1 VLQSGIGHALSCAT
15 FRCGTPDELE
25 RVMPEF
31 RVNPGTPILE
41 AEVDAEDKPEK
52 PRYPKP

>member
-1 VLQSGIGHALSCAT
+1 VLKSGIGHALSCAT

-41 AEVDAEDKPEK
+41 AEVDAEDKPAK